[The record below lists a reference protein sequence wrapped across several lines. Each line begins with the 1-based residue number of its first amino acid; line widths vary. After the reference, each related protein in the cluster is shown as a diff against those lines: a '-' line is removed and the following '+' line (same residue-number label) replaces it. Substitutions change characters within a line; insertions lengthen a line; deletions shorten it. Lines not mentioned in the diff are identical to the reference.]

1 MQSLG
6 LKVGILDAD
15 IYGPSLP
22 AMIPPDA
29 IEKVYASESGG
40 IIPLQYEGAP
50 LMSAGFLRPGDFA
63 AVRGP
68 MASAMVQQMLTTTE
82 WGDLDV
88 LLIDMP
94 PGTGDIHLTVAQQAK
109 VDAAIVVTTPQVLS
123 LVDVEKG
130 IRDLAGWGLSVWN
143 LRLLMLAWQKSSET
157 LAQTPKAERMFDQ
170 ASSGQFHRCSLLKP
184 GYKAHLEQYVH
195 GQVKI
200 PTVAI
205 VENMSFFVCNSCGAQ
220 HEVFQRGAGEKLAQ
234 DFGIQRVFR
243 FPLDSALSRPGL
255 PYVLAT
261 SEGGSMDEFRRL
273 AAGAMAALEELRTR
287 FQPGLRLEVNGALL
301 ILKTSENQ
309 EMAIPAREVLLECR
323 SAKMRDEFTGKRLFR
338 EEDIPQNVVATKV
351 STAGRY
357 AVNIDWSNSHKSL
370 FSYDLLAQ
378 VAEASG
384 QVWHAATASE

>member
-130 IRDLAGWGLSVWN
+130 IR
-143 LRLLMLAWQKSSET
+143 
-157 LAQTPKAERMFDQ
+157 MFD
-170 ASSGQFHRCSLLKP
+170 
-184 GYKAHLEQYVH
+184 
-195 GQVKI
+195 QVKI

-261 SEGGSMDEFRRL
+261 SESGSMDEFRRL
-273 AAGAMAALEELRTR
+273 ASGAMAALEELRTR